1 MQLLLPGPRCWLK
14 AICTRLPHEYHST
27 ISSSLSCNLLKC
39 KWVTVT
45 PPHFIDF
52 QDVLVHQTC
61 FIQVMIFQS
70 CYSHASP
77 PGPCSYQFW
86 PSFSNQLSMSILVA
100 ILPHTMFSNVVFPI
114 IKYMD
119 PILSPTSSG
128 PFTAQELSGLWSCD
142 PSSYNTLCISITSLS
157 MIDLVDLA
165 DDFVSFSVQP
175 FFRDVV

>member
-1 MQLLLPGPRCWLK
+1 MHRTQL
-14 AICTRLPHEYHST
+14 T
-27 ISSSLSCNLLKC
+27 
-39 KWVTVT
+39 
-45 PPHFIDF
+45 
-52 QDVLVHQTC
+52 
-61 FIQVMIFQS
+61 
-70 CYSHASP
+70 SHYWHITA
-77 PGPCSYQFW
+77 
-86 PSFSNQLSMSILVA
+86 V
-100 ILPHTMFSNVVFPI
+100 FSNVVFPI